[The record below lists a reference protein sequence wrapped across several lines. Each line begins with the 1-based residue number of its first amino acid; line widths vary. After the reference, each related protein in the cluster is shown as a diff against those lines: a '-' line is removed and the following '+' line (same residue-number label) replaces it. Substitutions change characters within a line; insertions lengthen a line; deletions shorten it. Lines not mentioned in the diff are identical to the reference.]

1 MYIIGAGGHGKVVAE
16 LAQLNDLVIASFI
29 DENKTVGH
37 KGSLKVIHDFPIK
50 TIIATIA
57 IGNNL
62 VRKRIAQT
70 YAYDYLKLIHP
81 KANIS
86 SQATIGLGSV
96 VIAGATINI
105 DAVVGEH
112 VIVNTN
118 ASVGHDCII
127 GNFVHIAP
135 NAALAGNV
143 VVGEGT
149 HIGMGASVIQGV
161 KIGNWCVIGA
171 GSVVINDIPD
181 GTMVV
186 GNPARIIKNQ
196 AVENGQELFVE
207 AWK

>member
-16 LAQLNDLVIASFI
+16 LALLNVLSVLNFI
-29 DENKTVGH
+29 DENKMVRST
-37 KGSLKVIHDFPIK
+37 GSIQVIHDFPLKMESAI
-50 TIIATIA
+50 IA

-70 YAYDYLKLIHP
+70 YPCHYLRLIHP
-81 KANIS
+81 RANIS
-86 SQATIGLGSV
+86 DQATIGLGSV

-118 ASVGHDCII
+118 ASVGHDCVI
-127 GNFVHIAP
+127 GNFVHVAP

-143 VVGEGT
+143 IVGEGT
-149 HIGMGASVIQGV
+149 HIGMGATVIQGV
-161 KIGNWCVIGA
+161 KIGKWCVIGA

>member
-16 LAQLNDLVIASFI
+16 LAQLNVLPILSFI
-29 DENKTVGH
+29 DENKVTITS
-37 KGSLKVIHDFPIK
+37 GSINVIHDFPSEMVS
-50 TIIATIA
+50 ATIA

-70 YAYDYLKLIHP
+70 YAYNYLKLIHP
-81 KANIS
+81 RANIS
-86 SQATIGLGSV
+86 GQATIGVGSV

-105 DAVVGEH
+105 DAMIGEH

-143 VVGEGT
+143 IVGEGT
-149 HIGMGASVIQGV
+149 HIGMGATVIQGV
-161 KIGNWCVIGA
+161 KIGKWCVVGA
-171 GSVVINDIPD
+171 GSVVINDIPN
-181 GTMVV
+181 GAMVV
-186 GNPARIIKNQ
+186 GNPARVIKEQVITSRVELIID
-196 AVENGQELFVE
+196 L
-207 AWK
+207 